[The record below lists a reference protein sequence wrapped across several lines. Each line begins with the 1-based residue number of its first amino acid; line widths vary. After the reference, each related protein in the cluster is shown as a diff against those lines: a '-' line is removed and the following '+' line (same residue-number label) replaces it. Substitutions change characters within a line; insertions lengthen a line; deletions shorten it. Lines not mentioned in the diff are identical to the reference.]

1 MKGGLHLPARVTEG
15 DFAGWLRD
23 AMKAR
28 RMTTRLV
35 AMRTGLNHATV
46 SRLMNRAREPL
57 LSTAIRLVRLLEREP
72 RAGDARSEEAPTER
86 PPGRAA

>member
-1 MKGGLHLPARVTEG
+1 MKGGLHLPARITEG

-23 AMKAR
+23 AMRAR

-35 AMRTGLNHATV
+35 AMRTGLNHASI

-72 RAGDARSEEAPTER
+72 RRGQPASGDPTTGT
-86 PPGRAA
+86 PPSRAA

>member
-1 MKGGLHLPARVTEG
+1 MKGGLHLPARITEG

-35 AMRTGLNHATV
+35 AMRTGLNHASI

-72 RAGDARSEEAPTER
+72 RRADAGSEDSTAEGPR
-86 PPGRAA
+86 DRAA